1 MPQST
6 YTVVEEPELIVN
18 PRLGPCAVKV
28 ILAVRARVGRGS
40 TGSVLVTVLL
50 DCEAISC
57 FSSAA
62 PASAAAASVLLT
74 AASELLV
81 KRSLPDTASEACVLK
96 NITPTDISMTVIR
109 PKTETRINC
118 LCFLVFIIIFL
129 FSVSNRHDNTMKKCC
144 INCETVYK
152 YYKDFQRICQQNYE
166 N

>member
-1 MPQST
+1 MYVPVPQST

-62 PASAAAASVLLT
+62 PASAAAASVLL
-74 AASELLV
+74 
-81 KRSLPDTASEACVLK
+81 RQIRPDTASEACVLK